1 MWRKQALDE
10 LALVWMATADRPR
23 LNDAV
28 SRIDAAL
35 RLNPEVKGVDFY
47 GDRLLVVAPLAVVF
61 MIREEDRIVEVLQ
74 TLASPAPRALRS
86 VRNGGA
92 EKGTQPVVF
101 GTGSSAPV
109 AASFKLVRFPGID
122 STS

>member
-1 MWRKQALDE
+1 MIFTVMWRQQAIEE
-10 LALVWMATADRPR
+10 LARVWMATADRQR
-23 LNDAV
+23 LSDAV

-74 TLASPAPRALRS
+74 ALASPA
-86 VRNGGA
+86 
-92 EKGTQPVVF
+92 T
-101 GTGSSAPV
+101 
-109 AASFKLVRFPGID
+109 
-122 STS
+122 

>member
-1 MWRKQALDE
+1 MIFTVMWRQQAIEE
-10 LALVWMATADRPR
+10 LARVWMVTADRQR
-23 LNDAV
+23 LSDAV

-74 TLASPAPRALRS
+74 TLASPAP
-86 VRNGGA
+86 
-92 EKGTQPVVF
+92 
-101 GTGSSAPV
+101 
-109 AASFKLVRFPGID
+109 
-122 STS
+122 